1 MVLVKSIDGFS
12 LFTKNIF
19 DPMRSFPISDNYMVE
34 FNEELGILWSVW
46 QTECPP
52 YFSPALLR
60 DMDYG
65 ISTISNGTFL
75 AADLF
80 RYFVLR
86 SCRDNIFNLG
96 GDLEFFRQMVVSG
109 DREGLL
115 SYAKQSAD
123 MMYALY
129 SGFEKG
135 ATTVALVQGK
145 CLGGGFEVAVA
156 CDYIVAER
164 HSEFCFPEIQ
174 LGIFPGM
181 GALPVL
187 ARRLDKRDYEEVC
200 HSGRSFSTEELAN
213 MGLIDVVADTGR
225 GEQTILEWIKKRHS
239 ALRSHQAMSSI
250 RKSAT
255 LLSRADF
262 HSGLESWVDIVMS
275 LDKRRLALLSLA
287 IDKQH
292 AGVQ

>member
-1 MVLVKSIDGFS
+1 MHH
-12 LFTKNIF
+12 
-19 DPMRSFPISDNYMVE
+19 FPISDYYAVDFE
-34 FNEELGILWSVW
+34 EELGILWSSW
-46 QTECPP
+46 QEECPP

-60 DMDYG
+60 DMEYG
-65 ISTISNGTFL
+65 ISTIHDGTFA

-86 SCRDNIFNLG
+86 SRRNNIFNLG
-96 GDLEFFRQMVVSG
+96 GDLELFKQMIVSR
-109 DREGLL
+109 DRDGLL

-135 ATTVALVQGK
+135 VTTVALVQGK
-145 CLGGGFEVAVA
+145 CIGGGLEAAVA

-187 ARRLDKRDYEEVC
+187 ARRLNKRDYEDLC

-213 MGLIDVVADTGR
+213 IGLIDVVADKGQ
-225 GEQTILEWIKKRHS
+225 GEQVIMEWIKKRHS
-239 ALRSHQAMSSI
+239 ALRSHQTISRI

-255 LLSRADF
+255 QLSRADF

-275 LDKRRLALLSLA
+275 LDKRRLTLLSLA